1 MVDTE
6 LLKRKY
12 APEGSYLRECQKKM
26 LEEVLLLDRICREN
40 RLTYF
45 VSGGTALGAVR
56 HQGFIPWDDDMDI
69 VLPKD
74 DFKKLIAILRHLE
87 SDKYILHDRFS
98 DFNYIHVFPKFREK
112 EGNLLSSCPRRG
124 KLYRYRGVGIDIFS
138 AEENSYLRS
147 FVCGKLRVWLLH
159 FTYLIKNDSLRRF
172 VTRMQWAAFHC
183 IIPLT
188 WPLNLSRRK
197 GELHYG
203 LGQGLPKHYMWEKDL
218 FPVVYLEFEGAQ
230 LPVPRDQDAYLTHI
244 YGNWRQL
251 PSEEE
256 IKRTIH
262 NKEFIVDN
270 D

>member
-1 MVDTE
+1 MVNTE
-6 LLKRKY
+6 ELRQKY

-26 LEEVLLLDRICREN
+26 LEEVLLLDGICREN
-40 RLTYF
+40 HLTYF
-45 VSGGTALGAVR
+45 ISGGSALGAVR

-74 DFKKLIAILRHLE
+74 DFKKLIAILSQLK

-112 EGNLLSSCPRRG
+112 EGNLLSSCPQRG
-124 KLYRYRGVGIDIFS
+124 QLYHYRGVGIDIFS
-138 AEENSYLRS
+138 AEKNSYLRS

-159 FTYLIKNDSLRRF
+159 FTYLIKNERLRRF
-172 VTRMQWAAFHC
+172 ITRMQWVVFNC
-183 IIPLT
+183 SVPLT
-188 WPLNLSRRK
+188 WPLNLFRK
-197 GELHYG
+197 EGELHYG

-218 FPVVYLEFEGAQ
+218 FPVAYLEFEGAS